1 MHEGCIVDNVEF
13 RRAALLIGLA
23 GLATGCPAE
32 RPRAPSEQTAD
43 SVITRPATPEA
54 PGTSAAAPGTLP
66 AASTSTSTTRRV
78 PPSTSN
84 PLVPALT
91 PVFLGGGLGE
101 VTNSPDPA
109 EPWRGQT
116 GEYSPLVEVRSSHHQ
131 GFDRVVFEFSG
142 LLPGYLVRY
151 GPPVRLDTAGFE
163 VQADGAVGLHVTIF
177 GGGIWT
183 IEGGY
188 RPPATIV
195 SDTTAVAEV
204 VFVEDFEAVMQWL
217 VGVDQPRPFRVL
229 TLSAPTRLVIDV
241 QAPPPA

>member
-1 MHEGCIVDNVEF
+1 MVDNVEF

-23 GLATGCPAE
+23 GLATGCSAE
-32 RPRAPSEQTAD
+32 RPRAPSERTGD
-43 SVITRPATPEA
+43 SVITRSATSEA
-54 PGTSAAAPGTLP
+54 PGTSAGAPGTLP
-66 AASTSTSTTRRV
+66 AASTSTSTTRSV

-84 PLVPALT
+84 PLVPAPT

-116 GEYSPLVEVRSSHHQ
+116 GEYSPLAEVRSGRHQ

-142 LLPGYLVRY
+142 PMPGYLVRY
-151 GPPVRLDTAGFE
+151 GPPVMRNTAGFE

-177 GGGIWT
+177 GGGVWF

-195 SDTTAVAEV
+195 TDTTAVAEV
-204 VFVEDFEAVMQWL
+204 VYVEDFEAVMQWL
-217 VGVDQPRPFRVL
+217 VGVDQQRPFRVL

-241 QAPPPA
+241 QAPRPA

>member
-1 MHEGCIVDNVEF
+1 MVDNVEF

-32 RPRAPSEQTAD
+32 RPRAPSERTGD
-43 SVITRPATPEA
+43 SVITRSATSEA
-54 PGTSAAAPGTLP
+54 PGTSAGAPGTLP
-66 AASTSTSTTRRV
+66 AASTSTSTTRSV

-84 PLVPALT
+84 SLVPAPT

-116 GEYSPLVEVRSSHHQ
+116 GEYSPLAEVRSGRHQ

-142 LLPGYLVRY
+142 PMPGYLVRY
-151 GPPVRLDTAGFE
+151 GPPVMRNTAGFE

-177 GGGIWT
+177 GGGVWF

-195 SDTTAVAEV
+195 TDTTAVAEV
-204 VFVEDFEAVMQWL
+204 VYVEDFEAVMQWL
-217 VGVDQPRPFRVL
+217 VGVDQQRPFRVL

-241 QAPPPA
+241 QAP